1 MMIRLECNTWEE
13 LIELMGSILSNETAK
28 NNGNLQKP
36 AETDTKP
43 VETVPAAVAPA
54 PAAVTPAPAPAAVA
68 PAKTVTRKDV
78 QAKAISLMDA
88 GKQAQLQSLLI
99 KYGVPALPSVP
110 DDKLADF
117 MADLEAM

>member
-13 LIELMGSILSNETAK
+13 LIELMRNILSNETTK
-28 NNGNLQKP
+28 NGKNVQKP

-43 VETVPAAVAPA
+43 VETVPAPAAITPAAVAPA
-54 PAAVTPAPAPAAVA
+54 AA

-78 QAKAISLMDA
+78 QVKAISLMDA
-88 GKQAQLQSLLI
+88 GKQAQLQSLLV

>member
-13 LIELMGSILSNETAK
+13 LIELMGNILSNETAK
-28 NNGNLQKP
+28 NGKNVQKP

-43 VETVPAAVAPA
+43 VETVPAAVT
-54 PAAVTPAPAPAAVA
+54 PAAVTPAPAAIA

-78 QAKAISLMDA
+78 QVKAIALMDA
-88 GKQAQLQSLLI
+88 GKQAQLQAVLV
-99 KYGVPALPSVP
+99 KYGVQALPSVP